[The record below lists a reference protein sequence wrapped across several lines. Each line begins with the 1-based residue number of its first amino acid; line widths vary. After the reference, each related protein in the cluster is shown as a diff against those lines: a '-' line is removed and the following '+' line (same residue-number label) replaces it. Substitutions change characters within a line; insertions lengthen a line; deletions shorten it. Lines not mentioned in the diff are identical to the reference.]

1 MSAELDEL
9 TVNYEEEGRLVRKEL
24 ERVFLSKGA
33 WATVLFRYQ
42 ELDPKTENYRAPKAM
57 IVRFRKV
64 KGVYRKQTSF
74 NFSSPKQALAIAEI
88 LQKWFAN
95 APESEVESEEEHAS

>member
-9 TVNYEEEGRLVRKEL
+9 TVNYEEEGRLVRKEID
-24 ERVFLSKGA
+24 RVFLSRGA

-42 ELDPKTENYRAPKAM
+42 ELDPKTEEYRAPKAM

-64 KGVYRKQTSF
+64 KGVYRKQSSF
-74 NFSSPKQALAIAEI
+74 TISSAKQALALAEI
-88 LQKWFAN
+88 LQKWFTG
-95 APESEVESEEEHAS
+95 APEGDAEDDHE

>member
-9 TVNYEEEGRLVRKEL
+9 TVNYEEEGVLVRKEL

-42 ELDPKTENYRAPKAM
+42 ERDPKTGDYRAPKAM

-64 KGVYRKQTSF
+64 KGVYRKQSSF
-74 NFSSPKQALAIAEI
+74 TVSSAKQALALAEI
-88 LQKWFAN
+88 LQKWFTGALEG
-95 APESEVESEEEHAS
+95 ESEDDHE

>member
-9 TVNYEEEGRLVRKEL
+9 TVNYEEEGVLVRKEL
-24 ERVFLSKGA
+24 ERVYLSKGA

-42 ELDPKTENYRAPKAM
+42 EMNPQTGGYRSPKAM

-64 KGVYRKQTSF
+64 KGVYRKQSSF
-74 NFSSPKQALAIAEI
+74 TISSAKQALALAEI
-88 LQKWFAN
+88 LQRWFTGVSEN
-95 APESEVESEEEHAS
+95 EPDDES

>member
-9 TVNYEEEGRLVRKEL
+9 TINYEEEGRLVRKEL
-24 ERVFLSKGA
+24 ERVFLSRGA

-42 ELDPKTENYRAPKAM
+42 ELDPKTELYRDPKAM

-74 NFSSPKQALAIAEI
+74 NFSSPKQALAIADV
-88 LQKWFAN
+88 LRQWFSN
-95 APESEVESEEEHAS
+95 APVNEPEAEEDNA

>member
-9 TVNYEEEGRLVRKEL
+9 TVNYEEEGVLVRKEL
-24 ERVFLSKGA
+24 DRVFLSKGA

-42 ELDPKTENYRAPKAM
+42 EMDPKTGDYRSPKAM

-64 KGVYRKQTSF
+64 KGMYRKQSGFTI
-74 NFSSPKQALAIAEI
+74 SSAKQALALSEI
-88 LQKWFAN
+88 LQKWFAGATEAN
-95 APESEVESEEEHAS
+95 